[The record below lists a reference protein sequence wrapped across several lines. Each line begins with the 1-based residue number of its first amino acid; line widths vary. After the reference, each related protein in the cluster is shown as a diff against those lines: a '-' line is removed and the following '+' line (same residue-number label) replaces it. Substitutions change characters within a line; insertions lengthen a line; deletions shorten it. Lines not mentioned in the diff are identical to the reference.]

1 MAQVL
6 AKFAATFA
14 LSAVCATSTI
24 AVAAVSPSL
33 PPPDAP
39 RASTVQEYLIGPM
52 DTLDI
57 SVFQVNDLSRT
68 VEVDGNGQITLP
80 LIGAMNVAGKST
92 QTVSNE
98 IAAKL
103 SDGYVLS
110 PQVSVTVKDSPN
122 RRVTVEGSVT
132 QPGVYPISGRTTLLQ
147 AVALA
152 RGADSMANERHVAV
166 FRTVQN
172 RRAVAIFDLDAIR
185 QGKAD
190 DPEIYGNDVVVVE
203 RSGAKSFFGQLRSVV
218 PMMGIFRW
226 F

>member
-6 AKFAATFA
+6 AKFAATLAFSVA
-14 LSAVCATSTI
+14 CSSSSI
-24 AVAAVSPSL
+24 AIAAAPTSL

-39 RASTVQEYLIGPM
+39 QSSTVQEYLIGPM

-57 SVFQVNDLSRT
+57 AVFQVNDLSRT

-80 LIGAMNVAGKST
+80 LIGALNVAGKST
-92 QTVSNE
+92 ETVANE

-122 RRVTVEGSVT
+122 KRVTVEGSVG

-152 RGADSMANERHVAV
+152 RGADTMADERHVSV

-172 RRAVAIFDLDAIR
+172 RRAVATFDLKAIR
-185 QGKAD
+185 EGKAD

-203 RSGAKSFFGQLRSVV
+203 RSGAKTFFGGLRSVV
-218 PMMGIFRW
+218 PMLGVFRW

>member
-6 AKFAATFA
+6 AKFAATLVFGV
-14 LSAVCATSTI
+14 VCASSSI
-24 AVAAVSPSL
+24 ALAAAEPSL

-39 RASTVQEYLIGPM
+39 QASTVQEYLVGPM

-68 VEVDGNGQITLP
+68 VEVDGNGQISLP
-80 LIGAMNVAGKST
+80 LIGTLNVAGKST
-92 QTVSNE
+92 QTISNE

-132 QPGVYPISGRTTLLQ
+132 QPGVYPITGRTTLLQ

-152 RGADSMANERHVAV
+152 RGPDSLADEKHVAI

-172 RRAVAIFDLDAIR
+172 RRAVAVFDLAAIR
-185 QGKAD
+185 EGKAE
-190 DPEIYGNDVVVVE
+190 DPEIYGNDMVVVE
-203 RSGAKSFFGQLRSVV
+203 RSGAKNFFNGLRSVV
-218 PMMGIFRW
+218 PMLGVFRW